1 MRDWQTELDALGS
14 IPLGAD
20 WRLSRMSLPGDHIW
34 TLTSRNV
41 QPPAL
46 TFLTRFGLQARS
58 FQIFP
63 TFTKHETA
71 VHHPQDFASPPF
83 VHSIFTNYLQVS
95 FAPWDGLQT
104 TATYWVPEGQV
115 VGGTFTLT
123 NTGAEHLQFRFRLAG
138 VLHPLKG
145 GRTMKAEVLE
155 GRTILMGETGTL
167 HPLLFLTG
175 GAGEGT
181 GPFPNLSLEID
192 LPPNQSESLQW
203 VSAAME
209 TAEDSFQGVQSTMER
224 NWEAEFARIETLYRG
239 QLHISTGDPLWDL
252 TFSLS
257 QKIGFSSIC
266 QKDPERGLPQFQDGR
281 LDLDHPH
288 PPGPGLEHPFGDVG
302 ITALQA
308 FHLANILSPTS
319 PEMLE
324 SLVESFLGS
333 AKEDGFVPFCNHPG
347 KEERDL
353 LSSPFFIRLAWK
365 AFEMNQDLFYLEE
378 LYPTLVKYLEAWFR
392 ADQDR
397 DGDGAP
403 EWSRVRQV
411 ECSAHPT
418 HPSCEDW
425 HLVPHI
431 HYLESP
437 ALCALLTAEID
448 CLLDICELLNETSDI
463 QKFRK
468 RKLTLS
474 NHILRSWDAEKA
486 QYRRWDRESHRSPAG
501 KTLQRKRG
509 PGLMIVKKKLD
520 FPSRL
525 VVHIKS
531 DQPLS
536 PKTRIFL
543 HGVGESKAH
552 WVESISIHQIHWN
565 GSRGSATSQ
574 HLYSYL
580 EYVVTYGIDEDVEIS
595 VEIGDFQS
603 EDILLLLPLGSK
615 TAPQDQ
621 ASALIERKITAEGAF
636 RCAYGLRSGIKPD
649 NPSILLPWNSLIG
662 EGLLAY
668 GKRHLAAD
676 LCERLMKLIIKNI
689 SKSKSFF
696 AAYDSTSGNG
706 RGRPYRITGT
716 APIGFF
722 LRTLGVQI
730 HSSRE
735 LTIKWEN
742 PFPWPVKLVYRG
754 LEVIHEKG
762 KTTVIFPD
770 GQRTVVR
777 DQDRKVLR
785 LR

>member
-1 MRDWQTELDALGS
+1 MRDWHTELDALGN

-34 TLTSRNV
+34 TLTSLNV

-63 TFTKHETA
+63 TFAKNDTA
-71 VHHPQDFASPPF
+71 VHHPQDFTSPPLIHF
-83 VHSIFTNYLQVS
+83 IFTNFLQAS
-95 FAPWDGLQT
+95 FAPWDDLLT
-104 TATYWVPEGQV
+104 TAAYWVPEGQS
-115 VGGTFTLT
+115 VGGTFTFT
-123 NTGAEHLQFRFRLAG
+123 NTGTEPLQFRFQLAG

-155 GRTILMGETGTL
+155 GRTILRGETGAL

-181 GPFPNLSLEID
+181 GPFPSLSLEID
-192 LPPNQSESLQW
+192 LPPNQSKSIQW

-209 TAEDSFQGVQSTMER
+209 HTEDSFQVVQSIMER
-224 NWEAEFARIETLYRG
+224 NWEAEFARIETLCRG

-252 TFSLS
+252 AFSLS
-257 QKIGFSSIC
+257 QRIGFGSIC
-266 QKDPERGLPQFQDGR
+266 HQAPEKGSLHFQDGR

-288 PPGPGLEHPFGDVG
+288 PTGPGFEHPFGDIG

-308 FHLANILSPTS
+308 FYLANLLSPTP

-324 SLVESFLGS
+324 SLVGSFLES
-333 AKEDGFVPFCNHPG
+333 AREDGFVPFCNHPG

-353 LSSPFFIRLAWK
+353 LSSPFFVRLVWK
-365 AFEMNQDLFYLEE
+365 AYEMNRDLSYLED

-411 ECSAHPT
+411 ECSAHPA
-418 HPSCEDW
+418 HPSCDDW

-448 CLLDICELLNETSDI
+448 CLLDICELLNETGDV
-463 QKFRK
+463 QKLQK
-468 RKLTLS
+468 RKQALS
-474 NHILRSWDAEKA
+474 KHIQRSWDAEEA
-486 QYRRWDRESHRSPAG
+486 QYRRWDRESHRSPSG
-501 KTLQRKRG
+501 KSLQSRSG

-525 VVHIKS
+525 VIHIKS
-531 DQPLS
+531 DHPLS

-565 GSRGSATSQ
+565 GDRGNATSQ

-580 EYVVTYGIDEDVEIS
+580 EYVVSYGISQDVEIS

-615 TAPQDQ
+615 TAAQDQ
-621 ASALIERKITAEGAF
+621 ASALIERKITVEGAF
-636 RCAYGLRSGIKPD
+636 RSAYGLCSGIKPD

-668 GKRHLAAD
+668 GKQHLAVD
-676 LCERLMKLIIKNI
+676 LCERLMRLIIKNI
-689 SKSKSFF
+689 RKSKSFF
-696 AAYDSTSGNG
+696 TAYDSTNGNG
-706 RGRPYRITGT
+706 RGRPYRITGA
-716 APIGFF
+716 APIGLF
-722 LRTLGVQI
+722 LRTLGIQI
-730 HSSRE
+730 HSNRE
-735 LTIKWEN
+735 LLIKWEN
-742 PFPWPVKLVYRG
+742 PFPWPVKLLYRG

-762 KTTVIFPD
+762 RTTVIFPD

-777 DQDRKVLR
+777 DQDRKVVR
-785 LR
+785 LG